1 MKELSCVMG
10 IISFICQSKT
20 ITNDYFHL
28 KNEGRYQRSNNNVL
42 LFFLI
47 IVDQFLQWH
56 SIKKHS
62 KILHVLFSSAVLIMN
77 HAPTIYRIYIWYVGA
92 FLKSR
97 TIAAGLFLDVLERSM
112 VISSFLEKV
121 YFVIPF
127 LYSKYGNCEENVAPL
142 RWLAYDMRS
151 C

>member
-1 MKELSCVMG
+1 M
-10 IISFICQSKT
+10 
-20 ITNDYFHL
+20 
-28 KNEGRYQRSNNNVL
+28 
-42 LFFLI
+42 
-47 IVDQFLQWH
+47 
-56 SIKKHS
+56 
-62 KILHVLFSSAVLIMN
+62 HVLFSSAVLIMN
-77 HAPTIYRIYIWYVGA
+77 HAPSVTFGTKNAILIYRIYIWYVGA

-142 RWLAYDMRS
+142 R
-151 C
+151 

>member
-1 MKELSCVMG
+1 M
-10 IISFICQSKT
+10 
-20 ITNDYFHL
+20 
-28 KNEGRYQRSNNNVL
+28 
-42 LFFLI
+42 
-47 IVDQFLQWH
+47 
-56 SIKKHS
+56 
-62 KILHVLFSSAVLIMN
+62 HVLFSSAVLIMN

-121 YFVIPF
+121 YFVISF

-142 RWLAYDMRS
+142 R
-151 C
+151 